1 MNAMK
6 TQQQE
11 ACQQYERAARLD
23 QEDLDRLVMEHL
35 PEVNYIARRIHDR
48 LPSHVPLEDLVNA
61 GIVGLLEAIQN
72 FDPTRN
78 VQVKTFAKLRIQGA
92 ILDTLREFDWCPRTV
107 RRKAREMEEA
117 SRKIT
122 SELGREPTEMELANE
137 MKVDVGALQE
147 LLTDLRGVNLGSL
160 QALEGEDGREE
171 AVLKF
176 MPSSPDDDPFYLC
189 LRSELRDCLAQ
200 AVAELPEREQRLL
213 ALYYQEELTMKEVG
227 AVLEI
232 GEGRVSQL
240 HSAAMIRIRARMKD
254 LLAERDGRDTIA
266 PSVTAG
272 GATWKKS

>member
-1 MNAMK
+1 M
-6 TQQQE
+6 
-11 ACQQYERAARLD
+11 D
-23 QEDLDRLVMEHL
+23 QEELDRLVMEHL

-107 RRKAREMEEA
+107 RRKAREMEEVN
-117 SRKIT
+117 RKLIN
-122 SELGREPTEMELANE
+122 ELGREPTELELAHE
-137 MKVDVGALQE
+137 MKVEVETLQE
-147 LLTDLRGVNLGSL
+147 LLADLRGVNLGSL

-171 AVLKF
+171 SVLKF
-176 MPSSPDDDPFYLC
+176 MPSAPDDDPFYLC
-189 LRSELRDCLAQ
+189 LKSELRDCLAQ
-200 AVAELPEREQRLL
+200 ALSELPDREQRLL

-227 AVLEI
+227 AVLGI

-240 HSAAMIRIRARMKD
+240 HSSAMIRIRARMQG
-254 LLAERDGRDTIA
+254 LLAERDSHETMAR
-266 PSVTAG
+266 SVAG
-272 GATWKKS
+272 GGAAWKKS